1 MLWYLL
7 LNWILIHV
15 ECLIIINL
23 YCILVTNVRIEFTV
37 TLTCIFFC
45 QEMVIKFQDLQI
57 EHTAKLNEMKTKR
70 KRLCLFPNRWVLS
83 TSVIDLTYTSMF
95 FQLMGR
101 DKSTK
106 TSSWNIQKNSRK
118 QKIRYR
124 CDVTHLL
131 TFYFKNWTHFH
142 WFRNGVLLEGIYLG
156 NYISYNLPLLP
167 LIIL

>member
-1 MLWYLL
+1 MIFTFKLDFDSCRMPDNNKLVLYPCYKCPY
-7 LNWILIHV
+7 WIHS
-15 ECLIIINL
+15 NP
-23 YCILVTNVRIEFTV
+23 NMH
-37 TLTCIFFC
+37 FFC

-142 WFRNGVLLEGIYLG
+142 WFKNGVLLEGIYLG